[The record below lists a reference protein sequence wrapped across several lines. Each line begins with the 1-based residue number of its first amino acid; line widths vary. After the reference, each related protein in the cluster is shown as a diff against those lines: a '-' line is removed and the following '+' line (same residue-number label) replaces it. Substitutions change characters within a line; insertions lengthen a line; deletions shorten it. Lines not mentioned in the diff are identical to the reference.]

1 MCDVVEPTIRDA
13 TAVDAAACAAIY
25 GHYVRVTPA
34 TFELEP
40 PSVEEIGRRI
50 AACQA
55 GHAFLVAETDGV
67 VTGFAYGTRFAE
79 RPAYRWSC
87 EVSVYLDPE
96 RVGGGTGSA
105 LYAALLERLQA
116 RGFHVVFAKVAQ
128 PNDASNAL
136 HARFGFERVGLLRRV
151 GFKLG
156 GWHDVAILQRDLVPP
171 MPSPMEPA

>member
-1 MCDVVEPTIRDA
+1 MQGLTIRDA
-13 TAVDAAACAAIY
+13 TVDDAAACAAIY
-25 GHYVRVTPA
+25 GHYVRATPA

-40 PSVEEIGRRI
+40 PSAEEVGRRI
-50 AACQA
+50 TSY
-55 GHAFLVAETDGV
+55 GSSHAWLVAEVDDV

-96 RVGGGTGSA
+96 RLGGGAGTA
-105 LYAALLERLQA
+105 LYDALLARLLG
-116 RGFHVVFAKVAQ
+116 RGFQVAYAKVSQ

-136 HARFGFERVGLLRRV
+136 HAKFGFERVGLLRRV

-156 GWHDVAILQRDLVPP
+156 SWHDVAILQRDLVPP
-171 MPSPMEPA
+171 TPAPTEPT

>member
-1 MCDVVEPTIRDA
+1 MQGPTIRDA
-13 TAVDAAACAAIY
+13 TADDAEVCAAIY

-40 PSVEEIGRRI
+40 PSVEAVAGRI

-55 GHAFLVAETDGV
+55 SHAWFVGEIDDV

-96 RVGGGTGSA
+96 RTGEGTGSA
-105 LYAALLERLQA
+105 LYGALLDRLRD
-116 RGFHVVFAKVAQ
+116 RGFHVVYAKVSQ

-136 HARFGFERVGLLRRV
+136 HARFGFERAGLLSRV
-151 GFKLG
+151 GYKLG
-156 GWHDVAILQRDLVPP
+156 AWHDVAMLQRDLAPP
-171 MPSPMEPA
+171 TPDPVEPR